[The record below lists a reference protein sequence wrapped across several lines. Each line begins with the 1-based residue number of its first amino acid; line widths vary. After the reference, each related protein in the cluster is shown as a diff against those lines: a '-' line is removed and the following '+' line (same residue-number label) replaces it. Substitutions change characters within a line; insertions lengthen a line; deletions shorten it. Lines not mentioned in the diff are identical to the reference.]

1 MNNGKNMLIF
11 VDGADDAYMNSADNF
26 RGCSMSSDDSVDV
39 YFKAAAI
46 GSDGD
51 TVTGYDKVTL
61 ACSNEKHV
69 EAMKAIAAC
78 VAGSP
83 KKNSVTVADDVNSIY
98 VDDNITSITSITRS
112 VTGNWLNA
120 SIITSAPTLTA
131 ASSGSTFFVN
141 PAATT
146 TITLPTITTAMIGW
160 NITVIASEGDVD
172 STATGMNGIINIHA
186 GAANDDFIGI
196 ILDSNDGAGDYAVSG
211 DDYINI
217 TDSAGPGSRI
227 DIYCDGL
234 RYYAYGQTNE
244 QAQCLFAAS
253 AAA

>member
-1 MNNGKNMLIF
+1 MLIF
-11 VDGADDAYMNSADNF
+11 VDGANDAYMNSADNF
-26 RGCSMSSDDSVDV
+26 RGCSMSSDDSLDI

-61 ACSNEKHV
+61 ACSDEKHV
-69 EAMKAIAAC
+69 EAMQAVASC
-78 VAGSP
+78 VAGAKTP
-83 KKNSVTVADDVNSIY
+83 YVTVADDVNGIY
-98 VDDNITSITSITRS
+98 IDQVITSITSITRS
-112 VTGNWLNA
+112 ATGSWLAA

-131 ASSGSTFFVN
+131 ADSGKTFFCN

-146 TITLPTITTAMIGW
+146 TISLPTITTALIGW

-172 STATGMNGIINIHA
+172 STATGMDNIINIHA
-186 GAANDDFIGI
+186 GAGNDDFIGI

-211 DDYINI
+211 DDYVNI
-217 TDSAGPGSRI
+217 TDSAGPGTRL

-234 RYYAYGQTNE
+234 RYYVYGQTNE